1 MNRQIWLWVNMFLVA
16 ISLNGFS
23 QQLSPG
29 DKIKLTAFNITDA
42 ISGEYFVQE
51 DSTVYLPYLE
61 SVDTRDRSTDE
72 LRREI
77 LEKYRVIYADL
88 ELHIQLLYKVNV
100 LGEINKPG
108 LYYVSG
114 TERVTDILAMA
125 GGITNEAN
133 LKKILL
139 IQDDNKTRINGK
151 RILKD
156 GLSAAD
162 IRLRSGDKIY
172 VNRKLI
178 GTRGVTVVISSLAL
192 MLAAYSTFK

>member
-1 MNRQIWLWVNMFLVA
+1 MFMFLIT
-16 ISLNGFS
+16 ISPIGFS

-29 DKIKLTAFNITDA
+29 DKVKLTAFNITDA
-42 ISGEYFVQE
+42 ISGEYFVQA

-61 SVDTRDRSTDE
+61 SVDIRDRSTDE

-108 LYYVSG
+108 LYYVCG

-133 LKKILL
+133 LKKIFL
-139 IQDDNKTRINGK
+139 IQEDNKTRINGK
-151 RILKD
+151 RILND

-172 VNRKLI
+172 VNKKWI
-178 GTRGVTVVISSLAL
+178 GTRGITVLISSLAL
-192 MLAAYSTFK
+192 MLAAYGTFK

>member
-1 MNRQIWLWVNMFLVA
+1 MKRNFYLVA
-16 ISLNGFS
+16 VIFFITASSAGFG

-51 DSTVYLPYLE
+51 DSTVYLPYIE
-61 SVDTRDRSTDE
+61 SVDTRKRSAE
-72 LRREI
+72 RLRREI
-77 LEKYRVIYADL
+77 LAKYRVIYADL

-114 TERVTDILAMA
+114 TERISDILAMA
-125 GGITNEAN
+125 GGITRDAN

-139 IQDDNKTRINGK
+139 IQENQKTRINGK
-151 RILKD
+151 RILND

-172 VNRKLI
+172 VNKKWI
-178 GTRGVTVVISSLAL
+178 GTRGITVLISSLAL
-192 MLAAYSTFK
+192 MLGAYSTFK